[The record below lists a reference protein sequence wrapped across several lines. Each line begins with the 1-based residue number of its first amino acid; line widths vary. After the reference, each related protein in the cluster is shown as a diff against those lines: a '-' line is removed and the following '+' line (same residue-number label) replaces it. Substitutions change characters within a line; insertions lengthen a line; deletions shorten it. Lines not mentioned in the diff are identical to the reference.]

1 MRCWRYG
8 SSAAGRPVRYPAREG
23 QVTRVVAGV
32 VEGRMPAKGAGKHVA
47 AVPAGDHPGL
57 AGILVVHWVRA
68 ACRMMPRDY
77 AIDCNP
83 ADLQT
88 TGLPSNMCI
97 LKGFNTTL
105 AKTTTNVF
113 PFGLWF
119 ANADTLVAITD
130 PLTATAPG
138 AGESFRTVE
147 TARFAEVRERRA

>member
-77 AIDCNP
+77 AIDCNRWAFGILLFIWPMP
-83 ADLQT
+83 A
-88 TGLPSNMCI
+88 GRP
-97 LKGFNTTL
+97 
-105 AKTTTNVF
+105 
-113 PFGLWF
+113 
-119 ANADTLVAITD
+119 
-130 PLTATAPG
+130 AP
-138 AGESFRTVE
+138 V
-147 TARFAEVRERRA
+147 